1 MCDGAQNTPD
11 LSPAPTQLLLLARVL
26 TQEGIKRKVGKG
38 NGMQRLAVQ
47 LWSQTH
53 EGPNAASALL
63 GCVALGWRHPCL
75 SFCYCVCYRA
85 IKLPV
90 SS

>member
-1 MCDGAQNTPD
+1 M
-11 LSPAPTQLLLLARVL
+11 SPAHTQFRLLVRVL

-63 GCVALGWRHPCL
+63 GCVALGWHHLCSASVTVSVIGPL
-75 SFCYCVCYRA
+75 SFLCH
-85 IKLPV
+85 PEE
-90 SS
+90 

>member
-1 MCDGAQNTPD
+1 MP
-11 LSPAPTQLLLLARVL
+11 PAPTQLLLLVRVL

-63 GCVALGWRHPCL
+63 GCVALGWRHPCSASATVSVIGPL
-75 SFCYCVCYRA
+75 SFLCR
-85 IKLPV
+85 PEE
-90 SS
+90 